1 MRAAQFLTPG
11 EPSVIKTRR
20 IPRPQCCEMTQV
32 LIKVG
37 TGGLN
42 PIDFKMRRNEYVNT
56 MRSLPIVSG
65 YDFSG
70 HVERIGTDVLGFRP
84 GDAVYGMLPLQGT
97 SWGAF

>member
-42 PIDFKMRRNEYVNT
+42 PIDFKNATQSVRQYHEILAHR
-56 MRSLPIVSG
+56 LW
-65 YDFSG
+65 
-70 HVERIGTDVLGFRP
+70 L
-84 GDAVYGMLPLQGT
+84 
-97 SWGAF
+97 